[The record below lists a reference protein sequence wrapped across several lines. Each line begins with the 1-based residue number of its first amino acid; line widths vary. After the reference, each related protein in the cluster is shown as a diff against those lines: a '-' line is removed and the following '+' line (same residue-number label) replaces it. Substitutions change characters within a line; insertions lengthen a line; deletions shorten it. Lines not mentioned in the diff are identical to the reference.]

1 MAHLNNNSA
10 INVLFTLEVGIIMF
24 QVVESFSCLLKGP
37 SILLNLVLVVIDVT
51 LVLINIRGVLVA
63 KSLCVLN
70 SVLQVGGRQT
80 KGFGGNEHVGSLGNL
95 ELVTVFTEQGSIC
108 VEGFDSISDPG
119 HARAGRRS
127 CSIPTV
133 VMMGFITVIVV
144 VVKVDVILLDVDIAG
159 LVSIGSGG
167 CCSRS

>member
-95 ELVTVFTEQGSIC
+95 ELIILSAKE
-108 VEGFDSISDPG
+108 SISILEIG
-119 HARAGRRS
+119 NLIS
-127 CSIPTV
+127 ETFS
-133 VMMGFITVIVV
+133 
-144 VVKVDVILLDVDIAG
+144 KVDIV
-159 LVSIGSGG
+159 
-167 CCSRS
+167 R